1 MLAASP
7 YCCCR
12 SWCCPPIRWSAS
24 RSSSAWY
31 SEFGAGSEKSCAM
44 GQALT
49 STGPWVE
56 EIESASPRPSSIS
69 CNRQAGSHEGPRSPR
84 PLARSR
90 APPAAREESSL
101 DPRRLRAPAHPR
113 ARTAAPPPAP
123 AASARFWRRWRTKAA
138 LVHSVPTL
146 PPCLPVLCCST
157 STRGRSRLRRT
168 RPGERRPSSR
178 ARHDGRSTTA
188 TARPCRA
195 VSAAHATTTA
205 PPRRAVLHPPGERPP
220 SSRARHG
227 GGHRRRTTEWAKP
240 PSRSQ
245 EKWIRRREDS
255 GWNSNKYRVFFAKLK
270 RYIETH

>member
-24 RSSSAWY
+24 RSSSAWS

-123 AASARFWRRWRTKAA
+123 ATSARFWRRWRAKAA

-157 STRGRSRLRRT
+157 STRIRSRLRRT
-168 RPGERRPSSR
+168 RHHHCPASLR
-178 ARHDGRSTTA
+178 
-188 TARPCRA
+188 
-195 VSAAHATTTA
+195 
-205 PPRRAVLHPPGERPP
+205 RPP
-220 SSRARHG
+220 SSRRAPSVLPREA
-227 GGHRRRTTEWAKP
+227 RRR
-240 PSRSQ
+240 PSPETCRSTSQ
-245 EKWIRRREDS
+245 RLTAQDQ
-255 GWNSNKYRVFFAKLK
+255 GKY
-270 RYIETH
+270 